1 MELVTLESAKLYL
14 RVDSADEDALISI
27 LLSSSMIIVRDVARM
42 TASEWNNMIEFNSED
57 EDAELTIR
65 DYTYSNLEATQLR
78 ELIRTA
84 TLYALGYLFEHREAA
99 DYHDL
104 TMTLGYLLFAVREGA
119 F

>member
-1 MELVTLESAKLYL
+1 MELITLEEAKLYL

-42 TASEWNNMIEFNSED
+42 TAIEWNAMLVLDASD
-57 EDAELTIR
+57 KTAELTIR
-65 DYTYSNLEATQLR
+65 DYTYTNLEAIQLR
-78 ELIRTA
+78 ELLRTA

-104 TMTLGYLLFAVREGA
+104 TMTLGYLLFSVREGA